1 MPALSKATIVAQVF
15 EAFSQVEGF
24 QYSVEELNEFLSQ
37 SSFKMTSA
45 SQKKTSSDR
54 KVSVYNCYLNDNKDT
69 PIDERRE
76 DWKNISSDKE
86 SELYLK
92 YQKMADD
99 INASKNLPTKEEKKT
114 KKLDKAKS
122 DKAALQKQIEDLKK
136 QVQNQ
141 TKSPESEPESEPEP
155 EQESEQESEPESKP
169 ESKPEPEQESE
180 SEQESKSESEVNS
193 DVEEQHDNERI
204 DEPTDDSGID
214 SDEEE
219 EVKFKPKFTG
229 KNPDSATNNY
239 KEWKKNQLGIDSS
252 KSLSRFEYEKGKQE
266 DNFNPKEYDD
276 TCPWYNYIQDNMTVD

>member
-15 EAFSQVEGF
+15 EAFAQIEGF

-45 SQKKTSSDR
+45 SQNKTSSDR
-54 KVSVYNCYLNDNKDT
+54 KVSAYNCYLNDNKDT
-69 PIDERRE
+69 PIDERRTE
-76 DWKNISSDKE
+76 WKNISSDKE

-141 TKSPESEPESEPEP
+141 TKSSEPKPEPEP
-155 EQESEQESEPESKP
+155 EAESEKESEKEA
-169 ESKPEPEQESE
+169 ESE
-180 SEQESKSESEVNS
+180 KELEVNS
-193 DVEEQHDNERI
+193 DVEEQHDNERV
-204 DEPTDDSGID
+204 DEPTDDSGVD

-219 EVKFKPKFTG
+219 EKFKPKFTG

-252 KSLSRFEYEKGKQE
+252 KSLSRPEYEKGKQD

>member
-1 MPALSKATIVAQVF
+1 
-15 EAFSQVEGF
+15 
-24 QYSVEELNEFLSQ
+24 
-37 SSFKMTSA
+37 MTSA

-69 PIDERRE
+69 PIDERRTE
-76 DWKNISSDKE
+76 WKNISSDKE

-99 INASKNLPTKEEKKT
+99 INASKNLPTNEEKKT

-141 TKSPESEPESEPEP
+141 TKSPESEQQSEPEP
-155 EQESEQESEPESKP
+155 EQESD
-169 ESKPEPEQESE
+169 PEPEQESE
-180 SEQESKSESEVNS
+180 TEPEQESKPELEVNS
-193 DVEEQHDNERI
+193 DVEEQHDNERV
-204 DEPTDDSGID
+204 DEPTDDSGVD

-239 KEWKKNQLGIDSS
+239 KEWKKNQLGVDSS
-252 KSLSRFEYEKGKQE
+252 KSLSRVEYEKGKQD

>member
-114 KKLDKAKS
+114 MVKKTPLM
-122 DKAALQKQIEDLKK
+122 L
-136 QVQNQ
+136 V
-141 TKSPESEPESEPEP
+141 
-155 EQESEQESEPESKP
+155 
-169 ESKPEPEQESE
+169 
-180 SEQESKSESEVNS
+180 
-193 DVEEQHDNERI
+193 
-204 DEPTDDSGID
+204 
-214 SDEEE
+214 
-219 EVKFKPKFTG
+219 
-229 KNPDSATNNY
+229 
-239 KEWKKNQLGIDSS
+239 
-252 KSLSRFEYEKGKQE
+252 
-266 DNFNPKEYDD
+266 
-276 TCPWYNYIQDNMTVD
+276 